1 MSYSNYVTIMVDEI
15 LRETDA
21 AFLLEIDGDEFW
33 IPKSQVANP
42 SDYEMGDK
50 ECSMSVTE
58 FIAREKGLSYED

>member
-21 AFLLEIDGDEFW
+21 AFLLEIDGDEVW
-33 IPKSQVANP
+33 IPKSQIADP

-50 ECSMSVTE
+50 ECTLSVTE